1 MWLFSQVYCTTQ
13 NHVPSDEV
21 DVQQAPLDL
30 WLLNG
35 RRYSSPP
42 SRAIA
47 TIFSVTLAARISLLF
62 RCSAVLQARTRVTV
76 SLIVVRY

>member
-35 RRYSSPP
+35 RRYSPLAG
-42 SRAIA
+42 AIA